1 MVTVTTPSD
10 CRWLQ
15 VEYRPERRRRGGG
28 EGEEDE
34 ERMRAKVPAS
44 GNMLLCE
51 VKQRAIAE
59 LQLQEQLAGVA
70 CCLRQVDRTGKLL
83 PPVCEEL
90 SVRDAGVRL
99 MTSLSLCPGTAPKD
113 TQLFLYFSVGTAPSS
128 GLEGEIIV
136 ERSSTVKQV
145 GNDCVSFGLLVG
157 LSGCLPCI
165 CFSANEC

>member
-1 MVTVTTPSD
+1 MSSPVCVCVLP
-10 CRWLQ
+10 
-15 VEYRPERRRRGGG
+15 
-28 EGEEDE
+28 
-34 ERMRAKVPAS
+34 
-44 GNMLLCE
+44 
-51 VKQRAIAE
+51 
-59 LQLQEQLAGVA
+59 
-70 CCLRQVDRTGKLL
+70 

-157 LSGCLPCI
+157 LSACVCLSLCQTVYLVL
-165 CFSANEC
+165 C